1 MTKHFPR
8 TNSRSERKKKVLD
21 KHDAAVLRESTELVF
36 FFFFTC
42 FPIRL
47 GIHDDKLGTQFTD
60 ASAFENG
67 HQATQVLQVQ
77 GVAGA
82 PDLGVVLGALH
93 GAVQTLISGRR
104 VAHKVSHVVGIWD
117 GRLKGQKREL
127 AMRVENRSRTPNSA
141 PGGEYERRVE
151 LLSML

>member
-1 MTKHFPR
+1 M
-8 TNSRSERKKKVLD
+8 RKKKSWTNTTPLLS
-21 KHDAAVLRESTELVF
+21 ASQPSSF
-36 FFFFTC
+36 FFFFTG
-42 FPIRL
+42 FPVRL

-127 AMRVENRSRTPNSA
+127 VMRVEIPVTDSKQFAR
-141 PGGEYERRVE
+141 G
-151 LLSML
+151 